1 VALAAALL
9 LAAAP
14 SPSPPPDAPVIRDV
28 AVAPQPVHA
37 GKPMFVVVHAS
48 PDVTSLQAHV
58 LRYTVTI
65 PKTGTGT
72 FSGSTTVPWW
82 ARLFRGSFHVTFVA
96 RDGAGAQTQT
106 TISVRI

>member
-1 VALAAALL
+1 VLFAASLL
-9 LAAAP
+9 LAASP
-14 SPSPPPDAPVIRDV
+14 SPSPPPGAPAILNV
-28 AVAPQPVHA
+28 AVTPQPVHA

-48 PDVTSLQAHV
+48 SDVTSLQAHV

-72 FSGSTTVPWW
+72 FAGSTTVPWW
-82 ARLFRGSFHVTFVA
+82 ARLFRGSFRVMFVA